1 MRILVVEDEPDIA
14 SFLKKGLEENGYEV
28 MLAYDGEI
36 ALRLAMNDPFDMI
49 LLDIILPKINGI
61 EVCKKLRQEIGFTNP
76 IIMLTALGST
86 DDIVDG
92 LNTGADDYLVKP
104 IKFRELLA
112 RVNAQS
118 RRLDNNSNEL
128 NLQISDLILD
138 MKTKEVTRNNQRIKL
153 TAKEFNLLAYLL
165 RNKGRVVSRVDI
177 LENVWEVNFDL
188 GTNVID
194 VYINYLRKKI
204 DKDFEEK
211 LLHTVVGMGY
221 VLKEES
227 GI

>member
-14 SFLKKGLEENGYEV
+14 SFLKKGLEENGFEV
-28 MLAYDGEI
+28 MVAYDGEL
-36 ALRLAMNDPFDMI
+36 ALRLVMNNPYDII
-49 LLDIILPKINGI
+49 LLDVILPKVNGI
-61 EVCKKLRQEIGFTNP
+61 EVCKKLRREIHFTKP

-86 DDIVDG
+86 DDVIDG
-92 LNTGADDYLVKP
+92 LNIGADDYLVKP

-112 RVNAQS
+112 RVNAHS
-118 RRLDNNSNEL
+118 RRLNAKPNENFL
-128 NLQISDLILD
+128 EISDLVLD
-138 MKTKEVTRNNQRIKL
+138 LNTKEVKRGGKLIKL
-153 TAKEFNLLAYLL
+153 TAKEFNLLAFLMK
-165 RNKGRVVSRVDI
+165 NEGRVLSRVDI

-221 VLKEES
+221 ILKRDGS
-227 GI
+227 A

>member
-204 DKDFEEK
+204 DKDFDEK